1 MSSLLQLSCTMS
13 CLGCSQNQA
22 LSVQPPNL
30 KQGDSIVLKG
40 PAGIMMR
47 SLNTYILVLFPP
59 SPNTLT
65 PYGIAHGKQPS
76 IKQSLT
82 TNLHLWFSY
91 TSRVHLAY
99 FPESKSLKKKKKY
112 WQHIITVTL
121 QHHSTL
127 NDSCLDPHRGNQ
139 YFNLNVEL
147 FNHFCVGDIW
157 FSQLIFF
164 YMSHNVN
171 IILLDINSV
180 LCRMFTSW
188 G

>member
-13 CLGCSQNQA
+13 CLGSSQNQA

-76 IKQSLT
+76 IKKSLT
-82 TNLHLWFSY
+82 TNLHLWLSY
-91 TSRVHLAY
+91 TSRVHLTY
-99 FPESKSLKKKKKY
+99 FPENGRFFKNKQTK
-112 WQHIITVTL
+112 
-121 QHHSTL
+121 
-127 NDSCLDPHRGNQ
+127 NQ
-139 YFNLNVEL
+139 PKNQNK
-147 FNHFCVGDIW
+147 N
-157 FSQLIFF
+157 QKP
-164 YMSHNVN
+164 N
-171 IILLDINSV
+171 
-180 LCRMFTSW
+180 
-188 G
+188 